1 MLDSVM
7 KYSEVR
13 EFLSDYPRTKWR
25 ICIDSIFLFGLHSL
39 QRDYDSLSIP
49 ELVKLSGLDM
59 KDYNLETSYR
69 APNGSSRRGSK
80 AAISKDQETQ
90 TAGLSSKRPGI
101 VIKDLTSPV
110 KSNGCQTVSNLQLQ
124 KFRPKELFPPTVRNQ
139 RSSDVSISEALKEPK
154 TCPIESAKNIMRN
167 ESYDGV
173 KGRND
178 KKNPKKEYLSLIES
192 RSDSVNQDYWLER
205 YSNASKDNLLSYR
218 S

>member
-7 KYSEVR
+7 KYPEVR

-25 ICIDSIFLFGLHSL
+25 ICIDSIFLFGLHTL

-49 ELVKLSGLDM
+49 ELIKLSDIDI
-59 KDYNLETSYR
+59 KDYNLETSYK
-69 APNGSSRRGSK
+69 APSGSSRRGSK
-80 AAISKDQETQ
+80 ATLAKDQETQ
-90 TAGLSSKRPGI
+90 TTSSSKKPEI
-101 VIKDLTSPV
+101 IIKDLRSPV
-110 KSNGCQTVSNLQLQ
+110 KNNCCQTVSNLQIQ

-139 RSSDVSISEALKEPK
+139 RSSDVTISEALKEPK